1 MKLDPGLLPRF
12 TAAVGKIPRGAPVI
26 AAVSGGLDSVVLFD
40 LLRRARFRNI
50 AVAHFHHGL
59 RGMAADG
66 DARFVRELAAK
77 HGKAFII
84 GRGRTRERAAL
95 KRESLEEAARK
106 LRRKFLARAAR
117 KHGAEVIFLAH
128 HANDTAETALFHL
141 ARGSGLRGLSS
152 LRALS
157 PLEGSDAAIARPLLA
172 FTRAELERYAASRR
186 LRFREDESNAS
197 REHTRNRL
205 RHDVMPALAEALGFD
220 PAPAMARAMR
230 ILADEDAWMEELV
243 ATDAGRPCI
252 ERRTLCAMHPAHQRR
267 LLRAWIRASAGIE
280 ADFATVERARAMAL
294 SLGVPAKMNLPGA
307 RHLRRRAGKIF
318 IEAAGK
324 VGGIRNDKRHGR

>member
-1 MKLDPGLLPRF
+1 MKATPDLLPRF

-59 RGMAADG
+59 RGKAADG
-66 DARFVRELAAK
+66 DACFVRDLTAK
-77 HGKAFII
+77 HGKVFIL
-84 GRGRTRERAAL
+84 GRGRARERAAR
-95 KRESLEEAARK
+95 KHESLEEAARK

-117 KHGAEVIFLAH
+117 KHGAAVIFLAH

-152 LRALS
+152 LRANS
-157 PLEGSDAAIARPLLA
+157 SLEGSEAGIARPLLG
-172 FTRAELERYAASRR
+172 FTRAELERYAASRQ

-205 RHDVMPALAEALGFD
+205 RHDVMPALAAALGFD
-220 PAPAMARAMR
+220 PVPAMARAMR
-230 ILADEDAWMEELV
+230 ILADEDAWMDDLV
-243 ATDAGRPCI
+243 AADAGHACLATCALR
-252 ERRTLCAMHPAHQRR
+252 AMHIAHQRR
-267 LLRAWIRASAGIE
+267 LLRAWLRSSAGIE

-294 SLGVPAKMNLPGA
+294 SRETPAKMNLPGT

-318 IEAAGK
+318 VEQAGRIA
-324 VGGIRNDKRHGR
+324 VTRNGKRHDR